1 MTRPLISVCLPTYN
15 GEDYLRP
22 AIESILNQTIQDLE
36 LVIGDDNSNK
46 ETRAILEEY
55 AAKDPRVKLTIN
67 EVNLGYVP
75 NCAAIMQRCQG
86 QYIKNFA
93 QDDILELDCCE
104 RMLKVIQDNP
114 SVSLVTC
121 SRTLID
127 ENDNVT
133 GVHHHFDKTQI
144 FKGEDIIRLYLTEF
158 VNRTGNPTQIFF
170 RAEHVENGF
179 NPAYHHG
186 EDLEFGLRLCEKGD
200 YYYIHDPLCRYRIH
214 SETTTVSTLA
224 DMSFAPD
231 HVRSVDRFIGYAEK
245 AGVSK
250 DNVWQAAIRGLIIKM
265 SHALYVRGM
274 KYDDFPTPK
283 YFGHPEADDKNV
295 KDEPEI
301 FRRLACHLLKYISV
315 KSRVWDEVEKY
326 VRDKKAEAGINMQT
340 VLEPEKPVLDYI
352 LNLEQRLQKYEAQ
365 ASSLSAELETKK
377 QDLLNMQNSS
387 SWKLTRP
394 LRNIS
399 SKINS
404 QERRS

>member
-22 AIESILNQTIQDLE
+22 AIESILNQTERDLE

-46 ETRAILEEY
+46 ETRAILEEF
-55 AAKDPRVKLTIN
+55 AHKDARVKLTIN

-75 NCAAIMQRCQG
+75 NCASIMQRCQG
-86 QYIKNFA
+86 QFIKNFA

-104 RMLKVIQDNP
+104 RMLKVIREHP
-114 SVSLVTC
+114 TVSLVTC
-121 SRTLID
+121 ARTLID

-133 GVHHHFDKTQI
+133 GVHRHFDRTQLI
-144 FKGEDIIRLYLTEF
+144 DGKEMIRLYLSEF

-170 RAEHVENGF
+170 RTKHVENGF

-186 EDLEFGLRLCEKGD
+186 EDLEFGLRLLEKGD
-200 YYYIHDPLCRYRIH
+200 YYYINEPLVRYRIH

-231 HVRSVDRFIGYAEK
+231 HVRSVDRFGHYSEK

-250 DNVWQAAIRGLIIKM
+250 NEIWHAAIKGLIIKM

-274 KYDDFPTPK
+274 KYEDFPTPK

-301 FRRLACHLLKYISV
+301 FRRLACHLLKYISE
-315 KSRVWDEVEKY
+315 KSRVWTEVEQY
-326 VRDKKAEAGINMQT
+326 VQARAQPEKQS
-340 VLEPEKPVLDYI
+340 EKPVLDYI
-352 LNLEQRLQKYEAQ
+352 ISLEQRLQNYEAQ
-365 ASSLSAELETKK
+365 AVSLNAELETRK
-377 QDLLNMQNSS
+377 QDLINLKSSS
-387 SWKLTRP
+387 SWKLTQP

-399 SKINS
+399 SKLNADRQI
-404 QERRS
+404 